1 MNVVELFYFFG
12 FFFSA
17 FGVGW
22 LLGKQ
27 FGAVGWII
35 GGIVGLVAWGVLLWW
50 IKRYFEK
57 SLSRWHNQSKTEDQ
71 DGIGRKPE
79 R

>member
-1 MNVVELFYFFG
+1 MNVVELFYFIG

-35 GGIVGLVAWGVLLWW
+35 GGIVGLVAWVGPLWW

-57 SLSRWHNQSKTEDQ
+57 SVSSRRNHSETENHD
-71 DGIGRKPE
+71 DTGRKP
-79 R
+79 